1 MKKILL
7 HLEGDAKASSFD
19 QITAYDAGVDHIIAY
34 GGVKADEVPNLVYG
48 AMFTRGG
55 DDLRHSA
62 IFIGGTQ
69 VAEAEKLLAQTLK
82 TFFGPVRVSVMFDAN
97 GCNTTAAALV
107 RKILSGRDLRGQRAL
122 VLAGTGPV
130 GTRAATLLAQEG
142 CQVALSSRQLD
153 RAQQVCQYLQQ
164 QFSIQV
170 EPVQIAASAD
180 LRPALDQAAV
190 LVACG
195 SPGIR
200 LAPQA
205 DWTAAATLQVVADI
219 NAVEPLGIEGIKVA
233 DDGKDRFGKAVYGA
247 IAIGGLKMKIHRAA
261 IKALFTRND
270 LVMDLE
276 AIYAL
281 AKEISA

>member
-34 GGVKADEVPNLVYG
+34 GGVKPDEVPNLVYG

-62 IFIGGTQ
+62 IFIGGTK
-69 VAEAEKLLAQTLK
+69 VAAAEELLAQTLK

-97 GCNTTAAALV
+97 GCNTTAAAVV
-107 RKILSGRDLRGQRAL
+107 RKIASGRDLRGQRAL

-130 GTRAATLLAQEG
+130 GTRVATLLAQEG
-142 CQVALSSRQLD
+142 CRVTLSSRQLA
-153 RAQQVCQYLQQ
+153 RAQQVCQHLEQR
-164 QFSIQV
+164 FSIEV
-170 EPVQIAASAD
+170 EPVQIANPED
-180 LRPALDQAAV
+180 LRRALGQTNA

-195 SPGIR
+195 APGIR
-200 LAPQA
+200 LADQA
-205 DWTAAATLQVVADI
+205 DWTAEPTLQVVADI
-219 NAVEPLGIEGIKVA
+219 NAVEPLGIDGIKVT
-233 DDGKDRFGKAVYGA
+233 DDGKERFGKTAYGA

-276 AIYAL
+276 AIYGL
-281 AKEISA
+281 AKGISD